1 MDNPNIQLPR
11 PEEGFD
17 RHEPKSGLIA
27 LVSGSVIVVLIGM
40 IVGVYWLYM
49 VAYEKVEFD
58 QYSGVASK
66 DLQAIQEREDAHLY
80 KYSYIDKEK
89 GVVRL
94 PIDRAMELLVAETEA
109 GQVFYNTTAYPAKPE
124 PPGGAAGDALKA
136 AAAQSG
142 PATTTTTTTTE
153 NAVPPAQN

>member
-27 LVSGSVIVVLIGM
+27 LVSGSVIVVLVGM

-49 VAYEKVEFD
+49 VAYEKVEFE

-89 GVVRL
+89 GLVRL

-109 GQVFYNTTAYPAKPE
+109 GKVFYNTTAYPAKPE

-136 AAAQSG
+136 AEAQNES
-142 PATTTTTTTTE
+142 ATTTE

>member
-1 MDNPNIQLPR
+1 MADSNIQLPT

-27 LVSGSVIVVLIGM
+27 LVSAGVIVLLIGM
-40 IVGVYWLYM
+40 IIGVYWLYV
-49 VAYEKVEFD
+49 VAYEKVE
-58 QYSGVASK
+58 YEKYTGVESK
-66 DLQAIQEREDAHLY
+66 DLLAIREREDEQLY

-94 PIDRAMELLVAETEA
+94 PIDRAMELLVSEMQTGGAP
-109 GQVFYNTTAYPAKPE
+109 YNTTAYPAKPE

-136 AAAQSG
+136 AQAAG
-142 PATTTTTTTTE
+142 TANTTNAPATT
-153 NAVPPAQN
+153 QN